1 MSLLRRNNNPIV
13 RNSSPLSS
21 ADSFQNLVDRF
32 FGDLSFP
39 TLSESDFHVPAT
51 DISENKE
58 SYCITS
64 ELPGIKKEDIK
75 LSLHD
80 GLLTIEAETQSETSE
95 EGDNKA
101 LRRERKYGKFLR
113 RFTLGPQASENSV
126 DAKFENGVLTVKIQK
141 VAPPAQPTPKTIPV
155 S

>member
-1 MSLLRRNNNPIV
+1 MSLIRRSPNQAL

-21 ADSFQNLVDRF
+21 ADSFQSLVDRF

-39 TLSESDFHVPAT
+39 SLSDSDFHIPAT
-51 DISENKE
+51 DISETKE
-58 SYCITS
+58 SYCITT

-80 GLLTIEAETQSETSE
+80 GLLTIEAETKSESNA
-95 EGDNKA
+95 EGENKS
-101 LRRERKYGKFLR
+101 LRRERRYGKFLR
-113 RFTLGPQASENSV
+113 RFTLGPLANENSV
-126 DAKFENGVLTVKIQK
+126 DAKFENGLLTVSIPKS
-141 VAPPAQPTPKTIPV
+141 APPAQPTPRNIPV